1 MSSLFGQLGYNFT
14 DNSGTVTNFTDD
26 VIDNLSR
33 LPPLLED
40 WQYTDLK
47 NNDSAVTNYLKN
59 PTKPVTQQIIT
70 KVNQILSVSSGVGNL
85 GGIVSSCL
93 NIVDHTIAGPGEFDP
108 PVFVEGSSSKYI
120 AHCDRLSGLV
130 QPNEDT
136 AELPHYDLGIGIGK
150 SLVYLIYQAD
160 GIQNNAPIL
169 GSFTSILIGP
179 DLEQKNLAII
189 DYPDLI
195 SASITCVETDDGMG
209 NTFTTCTSNL
219 SSQVINQIQNDLN
232 DIHTLF
238 NGRRI
243 HDENY
248 YTNASSL
255 LEKYEEMKRYK
266 DPGQTEKELFVDIIG
281 TERLKGNLP

>member
-1 MSSLFGQLGYNFT
+1 MSSLFGQLGYNFNDT
-14 DNSGTVTNFTDD
+14 SGTIVDFSPD
-26 VIDNLSR
+26 VVDNLDR

-40 WQYTDLK
+40 WQYADLK

-70 KVNQILSVSSGVGNL
+70 KVNQILSVSSGVSNL
-85 GGIVSSCL
+85 GGIVTRCK
-93 NIVDHTIAGPGEFDP
+93 NIVDHTIPGDEFTP
-108 PVFVEGSSSKYI
+108 PTFVKGSSSKYI
-120 AHCDRLSGLV
+120 EHCDRLSGLV

-136 AELPHYDLGIGIGK
+136 AELPHYDLAIGVGK
-150 SLVYLIYQAD
+150 SLVYLVYQAD
-160 GIQNNAPIL
+160 GVQNNAPIL

-189 DYPDLI
+189 NYPDLI
-195 SASITCVETDDGMG
+195 SASITCTTSDDGTG
-209 NTFTTCTSNL
+209 NTFTTCSSNL
-219 SSQVINQIQNDLN
+219 SSQVITQIQNDLN

-248 YTNASSL
+248 YTNASVL
-255 LEKYEEMKRYK
+255 LEKYNEMKRYK
-266 DPGQTEKELFVDIIG
+266 EPGQTEKELFVDIIG
-281 TERLKGNLP
+281 TERLKSNLP

>member
-1 MSSLFGQLGYNFT
+1 MSSLFGQLGYNFNDT
-14 DNSGTVTNFTDD
+14 SGTIVDFSPD
-26 VIDNLSR
+26 VVDNLDR

-40 WQYTDLK
+40 WQYADLK

-70 KVNQILSVSSGVGNL
+70 KVNQILSVSSGVSNL
-85 GGIVSSCL
+85 GGIVTRCK
-93 NIVDHTIAGPGEFDP
+93 NIVDHTILGDEFTP
-108 PVFVEGSSSKYI
+108 PTFVKGSSSKYI
-120 AHCDRLSGLV
+120 EHCDRLSGLV

-136 AELPHYDLGIGIGK
+136 AELPHYDLAIGVGK
-150 SLVYLIYQAD
+150 SLVYLVYQAD
-160 GIQNNAPIL
+160 GVQNNAPIL

-195 SASITCVETDDGMG
+195 AASITCSDDGFG
-209 NTFTTCTSNL
+209 NTTCTSNL
-219 SSQVINQIQNDLN
+219 SSQVITQIQNNLD

-238 NGRRI
+238 NGRRM

-248 YTNASSL
+248 YTNASVL
-255 LEKYEEMKRYK
+255 LEKYNEMKRYK
-266 DPGQTEKELFVDIIG
+266 EPGQTEKELFVDIIG
-281 TERLKGNLP
+281 TERLKENLP